1 MHRTTAQTYEVLQ
14 YVFKPKHDSPWGLR
28 GLQKATKQVD
38 ISSRTKYQTNYS
50 IESNRTPAV

>member
-14 YVFKPKHDSPWGLR
+14 YVFKHDSPWGL
-28 GLQKATKQVD
+28 QEATKQVD
-38 ISSRTKYQTNYS
+38 NSNISSRTKYQTNYS